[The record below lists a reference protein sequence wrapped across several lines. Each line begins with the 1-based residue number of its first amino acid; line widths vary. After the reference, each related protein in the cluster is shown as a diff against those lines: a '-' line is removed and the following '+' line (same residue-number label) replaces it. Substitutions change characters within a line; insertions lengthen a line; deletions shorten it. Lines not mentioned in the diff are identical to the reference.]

1 LTTKDLRS
9 FSANLG
15 VDRLRVDYVELVESS
30 ARSDVTRRAEGLWIS
45 VDLLMIFREFFN
57 SSAVSVFAQTL
68 WAESNTVHSSMLIC
82 THLLCGGSKSGEL

>member
-15 VDRLRVDYVELVESS
+15 VYRLRLDYVEACLGRAQGQMSHG
-30 ARSDVTRRAEGLWIS
+30 AEGLWIS